1 MARRTKTPRPAPAVR
16 ASVAKPDPSYLPAL
30 TAAAAIAVAC
40 APVLAHD
47 SLHQGSD
54 VWAWMHYL
62 ASFVQALG
70 EGDLYPRWIAEGNHG
85 FGSPAF
91 ILFPPLAY
99 YGAALASALA
109 GSLIAGMKIFFV
121 AILALSGVAFYALA
135 RDWAGPGWPA
145 ALGTVA
151 YVLLPYHI
159 LDVYQRFAVY
169 ESTAFIFFPL
179 ILLAARRLLA
189 GGGRWA
195 FLGLAFAY
203 SGLVLT
209 HLVTGFMFSLG
220 LGPWLAWEGRGRWK
234 SLLRPAVA
242 LACGLGIA
250 SIALLPAALESRHAN
265 VQWFREMPNGDF
277 RINFIFK
284 DEILPVLGI
293 KDPIKPHVLKTAH
306 AQLLLAGVALAAAAA
321 GARAGSTGRRDAWKL
336 GAVAGISYL
345 MQLEISAPIW
355 RVIPQLPTIQFP
367 WRFQAFTVL
376 AASLLVS
383 LAVASL
389 SHRGERTGRGLAVA
403 ALAVAGVINGLLSWQ
418 IAGLSP
424 FTFDASK
431 MERLAKTGGWSDPAA
446 TPVAFKDYYNFRWAK
461 VDVPRV
467 SVLDGAVEVGVE
479 RWASSH
485 RTLAVASKGGG
496 TVVLRAFWFPGWV
509 GTIDG
514 SPLMLS
520 PAPPYGAI
528 SFRAPPGRS
537 IVELRFEATPVRTA
551 ASWASALSLVV
562 TFLAAWILPR
572 PSAATT
578 P

>member
-1 MARRTKTPRPAPAVR
+1 MARRKKTPRAAPSVR
-16 ASVAKPDPSYLPAL
+16 ASESKPRPSFLPAL
-30 TAAAAIAVAC
+30 TAAAAIALAC
-40 APVLAHD
+40 APVLAHGP
-47 SLHQGSD
+47 LHQGSD
-54 VWAWMHYL
+54 VWAWMHYF
-62 ASFVQALG
+62 ASFVQALW

-99 YGAALASALA
+99 YGAALAAALA
-109 GSLIAGMKIFFV
+109 GSLIAGMKVYFV
-121 AILALSGVAFYALA
+121 AILALSGIAFYALA

-151 YVLLPYHI
+151 YVLLPYHV

-203 SGLVLT
+203 AGLVLT
-209 HLVTGFMFSLG
+209 HLVTGFMISLG
-220 LGPWLAWEGRGRWK
+220 LGPWLVWEGRGRW
-234 SLLRPAVA
+234 SALLRTAAA

-250 SIALLPAALESRHAN
+250 SVALLPAALESRHAN

-284 DEILPVLGI
+284 DEVLPVLGI
-293 KDPIKPHVLKTAH
+293 KDPIKPHVLRTAH
-306 AQLLLAGVALAAAAA
+306 AQILLAGIAFAVA
-321 GARAGSTGRRDAWKL
+321 ARAGAARRRDAWTL
-336 GAVAGISYL
+336 GAVSGISYV
-345 MQLEISAPIW
+345 MQLEISTPIW

-376 AASLLVS
+376 AAAILVS

-389 SHRGERTGRGLAVA
+389 RERGEKAGRGLAVA
-403 ALAVAGVINGLLSWQ
+403 ALALAGGINGLLSWQ
-418 IAGLSP
+418 VAGLSP

-431 MERLAKTGGWSDPAA
+431 MERLAKIGGWSDPAT
-446 TPVAFKDYYNFRWAK
+446 TPVAFKDYTSFRSAK
-461 VDVPRV
+461 VDVPRITV
-467 SVLDGAVEVGVE
+467 TDGAAEVAVE

-485 RTLAVASKGGG
+485 RRLTVASEEGG
-496 TVVLRAFWFPGWV
+496 TVVLRAFWFPGWT

-514 SPLMLS
+514 SPLALS
-520 PAPPYGAI
+520 AAPPYGAI
-528 SFRAPPGRS
+528 AFRAPPGRS
-537 IVELRFEATPVRTA
+537 VVELRFEATPVRRV
-551 ASWASALSLVV
+551 ASWASALSLLA
-562 TFLAAWILPR
+562 TLLAAWVLPR
-572 PSAATT
+572 PSAA
-578 P
+578 PVS